1 MDREAQR
8 GLRKSQ
14 HLEKE
19 PIMMRV
25 IRTVAV
31 SAVVLATGACTIVDE
46 TEIAVKKSF
55 GGDVKEEPIRQGIQP
70 YVAPWNWGA
79 SFTKYPLREV
89 QFPAEGRAEVI
100 EILTSDQ
107 LKVAIEGALRYR
119 IEPASAVELYKT
131 VGGPGD
137 VHSYVY
143 NAYRS
148 AARDAVA
155 GFTAAEL
162 LSQGRD
168 AVGERIRELV
178 GRRIVDKGLILTDYF
193 VRDIDP
199 PEKIRMA
206 IEEKLAAEQEIERE
220 RHRIQIEAAKADQR
234 RAEAEGI
241 RDAQTIIAESLS
253 PSYLA
258 YERIKA
264 LQAAAEGENNT
275 IIDVNG
281 NVSPIVGG
289 LR

>member
-1 MDREAQR
+1 M
-8 GLRKSQ
+8 
-14 HLEKE
+14 
-19 PIMMRV
+19 
-25 IRTVAV
+25 
-31 SAVVLATGACTIVDE
+31 
-46 TEIAVKKSF
+46 
-55 GGDVKEEPIRQGIQP
+55 
-70 YVAPWNWGA
+70 
-79 SFTKYPLREV
+79 

-107 LKVAIEGALRYR
+107 VKVAIEGALRYR
-119 IEPASAVELYKT
+119 IEPDAAVELYKT
-131 VGGPGD
+131 VGGPED

-168 AVGERIRELV
+168 AVGVKIRELV
-178 GRRIVDKGLILTDYF
+178 GNRIRGKGIVLTDYF

-199 PEKIRMA
+199 PEKIRVA
-206 IEEKLAAEQEIERE
+206 IEEKLAAEQEIDRE
-220 RHRIQIEAAKADQR
+220 RHRIAIEAAKADQR